1 MGWND
6 HLLNAGEDEEIK
18 DADDLDR
25 DKLLVNMR
33 KSDAYKV
40 GFLRSA
46 VRTAISMLEGDHVKE
61 ALSMLKASYETERRD
76 K

>member
-6 HLLNAGEDEEIK
+6 HFLDAGEDDKEEDVVADVLK
-18 DADDLDR
+18 D
-25 DKLLVNMR
+25 MR

-61 ALSMLKASYETERRD
+61 ALAMLKASYETEARD

>member
-6 HLLNAGEDEEIK
+6 HFLDAGEDDKEEDSVAEVLK
-18 DADDLDR
+18 D
-25 DKLLVNMR
+25 MR

-46 VRTAISMLEGDHVKE
+46 VRTAISMLEHDHVKE
-61 ALSMLKASYETERRD
+61 ALSMLKASYETEARG